1 MKTFKK
7 ILYTFPE
14 YYLVVLVI
22 LSGDIPPFSINPISI
37 GFALLIVLHLIFA
50 SRLVGLMISV
60 VFAAVN
66 LFMALALVSEFKEF
80 SAFNSD
86 SIQLLIGGIG
96 LIIFNV
102 FVAGAKV
109 YRYQMIEKKI
119 NLNVVDE

>member
-22 LSGDIPPFSINPISI
+22 LSGYTPPFFINPISL
-37 GFALLIVLHLIFA
+37 GLALLIVLLLIIK
-50 SRLVGLMISV
+50 SRVVGLIIAGL
-60 VFAAVN
+60 FAAVN
-66 LFMALALVSEFKEF
+66 LFMVLPLVSEFKEF

-102 FVAGAKV
+102 FVVEAMV
-109 YRYQMIEKKI
+109 YRYQMLEKKI
-119 NLNVVDE
+119 IMNVVDE